1 MAVESTPFD
10 EVASK
15 YMALDSGTLKTL
27 VRSGMLRMSLDER
40 TRFVCALETE
50 MNRFGSTMRS
60 YLVPLGIFVREPGDL
75 TANEVGHL
83 IRFLKIITPK
93 LMPSIERVLSEYSPF
108 FEEVETQL
116 ARGRRAL

>member
-1 MAVESTPFD
+1 MAIESTPFD

-15 YMALDSGTLKTL
+15 YVALDSGTLKTL
-27 VRSGMLRMSLDER
+27 VRRGMLLMSLDER
-40 TRFVCALETE
+40 KRFVCALEAE

-60 YLVPLGIFVREPGDL
+60 YLVPLGIFGREAGDL

-83 IRFLKIITPK
+83 IRFLKIINPK

-108 FEEVETQL
+108 FEELETPTTRE
-116 ARGRRAL
+116 AA